1 MDNKFILGLCIIGF
15 GILLLFSRA
24 DYSIWFSAIAVG
36 IGSGIIIT
44 KKDKKEDRPLP
55 KNDLEEEEIEEELDE
70 DIQTDQEIVV
80 EDDSSEIKSDDN

>member
-1 MDNKFILGLCIIGF
+1 MELPKTLMYVYELSMDNKFVLGLCIIGF

-44 KKDKKEDRPLP
+44 KENKKED
-55 KNDLEEEEIEEELDE
+55 E
-70 DIQTDQEIVV
+70 
-80 EDDSSEIKSDDN
+80 

>member
-1 MDNKFILGLCIIGF
+1 MLYTLQDDIVPSFPCDMELLETLIYVYELSMDNKFVLGLCIIGF

-44 KKDKKEDRPLP
+44 KKDKKED
-55 KNDLEEEEIEEELDE
+55 
-70 DIQTDQEIVV
+70 
-80 EDDSSEIKSDDN
+80 

>member
-1 MDNKFILGLCIIGF
+1 MLYTLQDDNASFPCDMELLSTLIYEYELSMDNKFILGLCIIGF

-44 KKDKKEDRPLP
+44 KKDKKED
-55 KNDLEEEEIEEELDE
+55 
-70 DIQTDQEIVV
+70 
-80 EDDSSEIKSDDN
+80 

>member
-1 MDNKFILGLCIIGF
+1 MELSKTLIYVYELSMDNKFVLGLCIIGF

-44 KKDKKEDRPLP
+44 KKDKKED
-55 KNDLEEEEIEEELDE
+55 
-70 DIQTDQEIVV
+70 
-80 EDDSSEIKSDDN
+80 

>member
-1 MDNKFILGLCIIGF
+1 MELPKTLIYVYELSMDNKFVLGLCIIGF

-44 KKDKKEDRPLP
+44 KENKKED
-55 KNDLEEEEIEEELDE
+55 E
-70 DIQTDQEIVV
+70 
-80 EDDSSEIKSDDN
+80 

>member
-1 MDNKFILGLCIIGF
+1 MELPKTLIYVYELSMDNKFVLGLCIIGF

-44 KKDKKEDRPLP
+44 KKDKKED
-55 KNDLEEEEIEEELDE
+55 
-70 DIQTDQEIVV
+70 
-80 EDDSSEIKSDDN
+80 

>member
-1 MDNKFILGLCIIGF
+1 MITSSFPCDMELLKTLIYVYELSMDNKFVLGLCIIGF

-44 KKDKKEDRPLP
+44 KKDKKED
-55 KNDLEEEEIEEELDE
+55 
-70 DIQTDQEIVV
+70 
-80 EDDSSEIKSDDN
+80 